1 MTALSHLLLVLQ
13 PAPRGARV
21 VRQREGQL
29 SSPIPVEGTLDPILD
44 KILGENILD
53 ILMNAYFDE
62 CLVPALA
69 ARLGPGSAHH
79 GLDETRVLQGDC
91 KQNDHQL
98 ANWNNDCTH

>member
-44 KILGENILD
+44 KILGGNILD
-53 ILMNAYFDE
+53 LLVNA
-62 CLVPALA
+62 
-69 ARLGPGSAHH
+69 
-79 GLDETRVLQGDC
+79 
-91 KQNDHQL
+91 
-98 ANWNNDCTH
+98 